1 MEAPR
6 SRAAAGETKN
16 VVPTLYCPVWDNEY
30 EEGAV
35 FAPPEQM
42 GNVPSNQAELEGR
55 PERRDLYRY
64 VTADNA
70 EEYIA
75 IMRLFS
81 STLLADLSA
90 GEAQAALGRSGVVL
104 SADDVE
110 IRCRQLEQWGNLV
123 RSVRDARAAT
133 VAEWL
138 RSRSRYQVSKLGGR
152 VARQVDELISARDGA
167 REVAREL
174 LGATVETL
182 QRIADHLDGPAPLNA
197 DALAGDVTTVFQN
210 QRFFAE
216 SATDFY
222 AFVQSRISRYDLG
235 GPEYEGFKEMLV
247 SYVDLISADVAR
259 HAPAIAALLTS
270 LEPRLSELLEAL
282 DTLPSLPGTEGTA
295 PERSPGRDA
304 EDWDELTA
312 WYTGRRGRSGPAQ
325 LRGAADQALAQLI
338 ANAKRMLA
346 AAGTGVSR
354 RADLL
359 RLAGWFDKA
368 DTDTAHRIFNTAF
381 GTYPSRHLLRGPEED
396 TGRDGATT
404 SWWDSEPV
412 DVPLSL
418 RERGDRAA
426 RGRASRVPDPG
437 LEREMLLEL
446 AREEA
451 ERHAAAAAELT
462 ASGNLNGAR
471 LSPAARNLLLNQLGA
486 LLAVEQDFDEAVTHI
501 DTSLD
506 LALTATPV
514 KGSSTVIHSD
524 DGALTVHA
532 LLLRADPADVPRTI
546 DDAGKITGTGA

>member
-1 MEAPR
+1 MVSEWIPIEQGDGRDSKIQTPEAPE
-6 SRAAAGETKN
+6 ADVAMTQTE
-16 VVPTLYCPVWDNEY
+16 
-30 EEGAV
+30 
-35 FAPPEQM
+35 
-42 GNVPSNQAELEGR
+42 AELR

-81 STLLADLSA
+81 STLLADMSA
-90 GEAQAALGRSGVVL
+90 GEAQTALERFGLALPS
-104 SADDVE
+104 DDVE
-110 IRCRQLEQWGNLV
+110 TRCRQLEQWGNLV

-133 VAEWL
+133 VAEWV

-152 VARQVDELISARDGA
+152 VARQVDELISASDGA

-182 QRIADHLDGPAPLNA
+182 QRITNHLDGPAPLNA

-235 GPEYEGFKEMLV
+235 GPEYAGFKEMLM

-259 HAPAIAALLTS
+259 HAPAIAILLEA
-270 LEPRLSELLEAL
+270 LEPRLSVLLEAL
-282 DTLPSLPGTEGTA
+282 DSLPSLPGTEGTA
-295 PERSPGRDA
+295 TERSPGRNA

-359 RLAGWFDKA
+359 RLAGWFATA
-368 DTDTAHRIFNTAF
+368 DTETAHRIFNTAF
-381 GTYPSRHLLRGPEED
+381 GAYPSRHLLRGPDED

-404 SWWDSEPV
+404 SWWDAEPV

-426 RGRASRVPDPG
+426 RGRTSRVLDPG

-451 ERHAAAAAELT
+451 ELQAAAAAELT
-462 ASGNLNGAR
+462 AIGNLNGAR
-471 LSPAARNLLLNQLGA
+471 LSPAARNLLLDRLGA
-486 LLAVEQDFDEAVTHI
+486 LLAVEQDLDGAVIHT
-501 DTSLD
+501 DSSLG
-506 LALTATPV
+506 LALTAIPA
-514 KGSSTVIHSD
+514 KGTKTVIHSD
-524 DGALTVHA
+524 DGSLTVHD
-532 LLLRADPADVPRTI
+532 LILRIRPADVPLTLN
-546 DDAGKITGTGA
+546 DSESDMTGTGQ

>member
-1 MEAPR
+1 MDAGTTQTEPEAR
-6 SRAAAGETKN
+6 
-16 VVPTLYCPVWDNEY
+16 
-30 EEGAV
+30 
-35 FAPPEQM
+35 Q
-42 GNVPSNQAELEGR
+42 
-55 PERRDLYRY
+55 ERRDLYRY

-90 GEAQAALGRSGVVL
+90 GEAQAALERSGALISV
-104 SADDVE
+104 DDLE
-110 IRCRQLEQWGNLV
+110 SRCRQLEQWGNLV

-133 VAEWL
+133 VAEWV

-152 VARQVDELISARDGA
+152 VARQVDEVISASDGA

-174 LGATVETL
+174 LGVTVETL
-182 QRIADHLDGPAPLNA
+182 QRITDRLDSHRSLDT

-235 GPEYEGFKEMLV
+235 GPEYAGFKEMLM
-247 SYVDLISADVAR
+247 SYVDLITADVAR
-259 HAPAIAALLTS
+259 HAPAIATLLEA
-270 LEPRLSELLEAL
+270 LEPRLPALLDAL
-282 DTLPSLPGTEGTA
+282 DSLPSLPESDGTA
-295 PERSPGRDA
+295 TERSPGRNA
-304 EDWDELTA
+304 EDWEELTA

-346 AAGTGVSR
+346 VAGTGVSR

-359 RLAGWFDKA
+359 RLARWFDTA
-368 DTDTAHRIFNTAF
+368 DADAAHRIFNAAF
-381 GTYPSRHLLRGPEED
+381 GAYPSRHLLRGPDED

-404 SWWDSEPV
+404 SWWDAEPV

-426 RGRASRVPDPG
+426 RGRTARVLDPG
-437 LEREMLLEL
+437 LERELLL
-446 AREEA
+446 ALAQEEA
-451 ERHAAAAAELT
+451 DRLAAAAAELT
-462 ASGNLNGAR
+462 ASGNLDGAR
-471 LSPAARNLLLNQLGA
+471 LSPAARNLLLDRFGA
-486 LLAVEQDFDEAVTHI
+486 LLAVEQNLENAAIHT
-501 DTSLD
+501 DTSLG
-506 LALTATPV
+506 LALTAIPAR
-514 KGSSTVIHSD
+514 GRSTVIHSD
-524 DGALTVHA
+524 DGTLTVHD
-532 LLLRADPADVPRTI
+532 LLLRVHPAEVPVTL
-546 DDAGKITGTGA
+546 DDDEGKMTGTGP

>member
-1 MEAPR
+1 MTQTE
-6 SRAAAGETKN
+6 
-16 VVPTLYCPVWDNEY
+16 
-30 EEGAV
+30 
-35 FAPPEQM
+35 
-42 GNVPSNQAELEGR
+42 AELR

-81 STLLADLSA
+81 STLLADMSA
-90 GEAQAALGRSGVVL
+90 GEAQTALERFGLALPS
-104 SADDVE
+104 DDVE
-110 IRCRQLEQWGNLV
+110 TRCRQLEQWGNLV

-133 VAEWL
+133 VAEWV

-152 VARQVDELISARDGA
+152 VARQVDELISASDGA

-182 QRIADHLDGPAPLNA
+182 QRITNHLDGPAPLNA

-235 GPEYEGFKEMLV
+235 GPEYAGFKEMLM

-259 HAPAIAALLTS
+259 HAPAIAILLEA
-270 LEPRLSELLEAL
+270 LEPRLSVLLEAL
-282 DTLPSLPGTEGTA
+282 DSLPSLPGTEGTA
-295 PERSPGRDA
+295 TERSPGRNA

-359 RLAGWFDKA
+359 RLAGWFATA
-368 DTDTAHRIFNTAF
+368 DTETAHRIFNTAF
-381 GTYPSRHLLRGPEED
+381 GAYPSRHLLRGPDED

-404 SWWDSEPV
+404 SWWDAEPV

-426 RGRASRVPDPG
+426 RGRTSRVLDPG

-451 ERHAAAAAELT
+451 ELQAAAAAELT
-462 ASGNLNGAR
+462 AIGNLNGAR
-471 LSPAARNLLLNQLGA
+471 LSPAARNLLLDRLGA
-486 LLAVEQDFDEAVTHI
+486 LLAVEQDLDGAVIHT
-501 DTSLD
+501 DSSLG
-506 LALTATPV
+506 LALTAIPA
-514 KGSSTVIHSD
+514 KGTKTVIHSD
-524 DGALTVHA
+524 DGSLTVHD
-532 LLLRADPADVPRTI
+532 LILRIRPADVPLTLN
-546 DDAGKITGTGA
+546 DSESDMTGTGQ